1 MKKFIWLLII
11 PFLTCCTGCEK
22 NEDDTIV
29 VNKSD
34 ETFAPS
40 KVRPVLEKQQKAAF
54 TYFYDFAE
62 ENSGL
67 AYEGYNH
74 GSKAVTIGG
83 SGFGIMSLIVGAERG
98 WITREQAIERT
109 VKAVRWLGKADRY
122 KGIWSHW
129 HSPDGKAF
137 PFGNQVEAGDAV
149 ETSFLITGLIAAQEY
164 FNGGTELEKEIS
176 DSVTSFINTID
187 WNHYTN
193 GENHLYWIWHT
204 PNNTYELPVKGWNEG
219 LITYLLALGAPEGHR
234 ISKEAY
240 TAGWQSNGGFCN
252 NNRENY
258 GYKLPLGQ
266 ENGGPLFFAHYS
278 FVGLNPM
285 RMKDN
290 YAFYWQNNVAHAMI
304 NRHYCVYEAPSNYQY
319 SANMWGLTAC
329 NGIGS
334 KGYSARCPGNDDGI
348 IAPTAALASYPYVP
362 FYATQVL
369 MSMDQ
374 IDALQG
380 KYGIG
385 DSYEPAIGQANNN
398 HLAIDQGPIVVMI
411 ENYRSGLIWDLVM
424 RSEYIQNCLKMAGIE
439 LDPVLEEGFAY
450 TTINTETKQYDMMMH
465 PEREQYELD
474 FYAAEAG
481 NATLSISSDN
491 KEVFTTNFECQQG
504 HNRFDFKSNNLLK
517 GRKYTLTVNK
527 NDKTYELPVHLH

>member
-164 FNGGTELEKEIS
+164 FNGSTELEKEIS

-465 PEREQYELD
+465 PDREQYELD

-504 HNRFDFKSNNLLK
+504 HNRFDFKSNDLLK
-517 GRKYTLTVNK
+517 GKKYTLTVNK
-527 NDKTYELPVHLH
+527 NNKTYELPVHLH

>member
-1 MKKFIWLLII
+1 MKKIIWILLI
-11 PFLTCCTGCEK
+11 PFLSCCTGCEK
-22 NEDDTIV
+22 DKGETIV

-40 KVRPVLEKQQKAAF
+40 NVRPILEKQQKAAF

-74 GSKAVTIGG
+74 GDKVVTIGG
-83 SGFGIMSLIVGAERG
+83 SGFGLMSLIVGAERG
-98 WITREQAIERT
+98 WITRDQAIERT

-129 HSPDGKAF
+129 HSGDGKAY

-149 ETSFLITGLIAAQEY
+149 ETSFLVTGLIAAQEY

-204 PNNTYELPVKGWNEG
+204 PTNQYELAVKGWNEG
-219 LITYLLALGAPEGHR
+219 LVTYILALGAPEGHR
-234 ISKEAY
+234 ISKEVY
-240 TAGWQSNGGFCN
+240 TEGWQSNGGFCN
-252 NNRENY
+252 SNRENY

-266 ENGGPLFFAHYS
+266 EKGGPLFFAHYS

-304 NRHYCVYEAPSNYQY
+304 NRHYCVYEAPSSYQY
-319 SANMWGLTAC
+319 SVNMWGLTAC
-329 NGIGS
+329 NGVGS
-334 KGYSARCPGNDDGI
+334 KYYSARCPSNDDGI

-369 MSMDQ
+369 MSMDK
-374 IDALQG
+374 ISALQG

-385 DSYEPAIGQANNN
+385 DSYEPATGQANNN

-450 TTINTETKQYDMMMH
+450 TTINTKTKQYDMMMH
-465 PEREQYELD
+465 PDREQYELD
-474 FYAAEAG
+474 FYAAEVG

-491 KEVFTTNFECQQG
+491 KEVFTADFECQQG
-504 HNRFDFKSNNLLK
+504 HNRFDFKSKDLLK
-517 GRKYTLTVNK
+517 GKKYTLKVSK

>member
-411 ENYRSGLIWDLVM
+411 ENYRSGLIWNLVM

-465 PEREQYELD
+465 PDREQYELD

>member
-234 ISKEAY
+234 ISKDAY

-465 PEREQYELD
+465 PDREQYELD

-504 HNRFDFKSNNLLK
+504 HNRFDFKSNDLLK
-517 GRKYTLTVNK
+517 GKKYTLTVNK
-527 NDKTYELPVHLH
+527 NNKTYELPVHLH

>member
-465 PEREQYELD
+465 PDREQYELD

-504 HNRFDFKSNNLLK
+504 HNRFDFKSNDLLK
-517 GRKYTLTVNK
+517 GKKYTLTVNK
-527 NDKTYELPVHLH
+527 NNKTYELPVHLH

>member
-465 PEREQYELD
+465 PDREQYELD

-504 HNRFDFKSNNLLK
+504 HNRFDFKSNDLLK
-517 GRKYTLTVNK
+517 GKKYTLKVSK
-527 NDKTYELPVHLH
+527 NEKTYELPVHLH

>member
-465 PEREQYELD
+465 PDREQYELG

>member
-74 GSKAVTIGG
+74 SSKAVTIGG

-234 ISKEAY
+234 ISKDAY

-465 PEREQYELD
+465 PDREQYELD

-504 HNRFDFKSNNLLK
+504 HNRFDFKSNDLLK
-517 GRKYTLTVNK
+517 GKKYTLTVNK
-527 NDKTYELPVHLH
+527 NNKTYELPVHLH

>member
-374 IDALQG
+374 IDVLQG

-465 PEREQYELD
+465 PDREQYELD

>member
-465 PEREQYELD
+465 PDREQYELD

-517 GRKYTLTVNK
+517 GKKYTLTVNK

>member
-348 IAPTAALASYPYVP
+348 IAPTAVLASYPYVP

-465 PEREQYELD
+465 PDREQYELD

>member
-465 PEREQYELD
+465 PDREQYELD

-504 HNRFDFKSNNLLK
+504 HNRFDFKSNDLLK
-517 GRKYTLTVNK
+517 GKKYTLTVNK

>member
-176 DSVTSFINTID
+176 DSVTSFVNTID

-465 PEREQYELD
+465 PDREQYELD

>member
-176 DSVTSFINTID
+176 DSVTSFVNTID

-465 PEREQYELD
+465 PDREQYELD

-517 GRKYTLTVNK
+517 GKKYTLKVSK
-527 NDKTYELPVHLH
+527 NEKTYELPVHLH

>member
-465 PEREQYELD
+465 PDREQYELD

-504 HNRFDFKSNNLLK
+504 HNRFDFKSNDLLK

>member
-176 DSVTSFINTID
+176 DSVTSFVNTID

-465 PEREQYELD
+465 PDREQYELD

-504 HNRFDFKSNNLLK
+504 HNRFDFKSNDLLK
-517 GRKYTLTVNK
+517 GKKYTLTVNK

>member
-109 VKAVRWLGKADRY
+109 VKAIRWLGKADRY

-176 DSVTSFINTID
+176 DSVTSFVNTID

-465 PEREQYELD
+465 PDREQYELD

>member
-1 MKKFIWLLII
+1 MKKIIWIFLI
-11 PFLTCCTGCEK
+11 PFLSCCTGCEK
-22 NEDDTIV
+22 ENEETIV

-34 ETFAPS
+34 ETYAPS
-40 KVRPVLEKQQKAAF
+40 NVRPVLERQQKAAF

-74 GSKAVTIGG
+74 GDKVVTIGG
-83 SGFGIMSLIVGAERG
+83 SGFGLMSLIVGAERG

-122 KGIWSHW
+122 KGVWSHW
-129 HSPDGKAF
+129 HSADGKAY

-149 ETSFLITGLIAAQEY
+149 ETSFLVTGLIAAQEY

-193 GENHLYWIWHT
+193 GENHLYWIWHSPT
-204 PNNTYELPVKGWNEG
+204 DTYELAVKGWNEG
-219 LITYLLALGAPEGHR
+219 MVTYILALGAPEGHR

-240 TAGWQSNGGFCN
+240 TQGWQSNGSFCN

-266 ENGGPLFFAHYS
+266 DYGGPLFFAHYS

-304 NRHYCVYEAPSNYQY
+304 NRHYCVYEAPSTYQY
-319 SANMWGLTAC
+319 SASMWGLTAC

-334 KGYSARCPGNDDGI
+334 KGYSARCPSNDDGI

-369 MSMDQ
+369 MNMDK
-374 IDALQG
+374 ISALQG

-385 DSYEPAIGQANNN
+385 DSYEPATGQSNNN

-424 RSEYIQNCLKMAGIE
+424 GSEYIQNCLKMAGIE

-465 PEREQYELD
+465 PDREQYELD

-481 NATLSISSDN
+481 SATLTISSDN
-491 KEVFTTNFECQQG
+491 KTVFSTDYNCIQG
-504 HNRFDFKSNNLLK
+504 HNRFDFKSTDLLK
-517 GRKYTLTVNK
+517 GKKYTLRVNK
-527 NDKTYELPVHLH
+527 NDKTYELPVYLH

>member
-176 DSVTSFINTID
+176 DSVTSFVNTID

-348 IAPTAALASYPYVP
+348 IAPTAVLASYPYVP

-465 PEREQYELD
+465 PDREQYELD

-504 HNRFDFKSNNLLK
+504 HNRFDFKSNDLLK
-517 GRKYTLTVNK
+517 GKKYTLTVNK
-527 NDKTYELPVHLH
+527 NNKTYELPVHLH